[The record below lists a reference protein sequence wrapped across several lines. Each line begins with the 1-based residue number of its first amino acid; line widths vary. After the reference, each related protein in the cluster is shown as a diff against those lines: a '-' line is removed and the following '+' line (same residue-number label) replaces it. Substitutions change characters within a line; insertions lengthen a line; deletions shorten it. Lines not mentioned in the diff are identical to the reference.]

1 MNRKISSKDSGSP
14 NTIDQEFESRKA
26 KSKRINTDTDQI
38 PRLSD
43 RNSKPTKKN
52 AVIGKIME
60 TVRLYRLS

>member
-38 PRLSD
+38 LGLSD
-43 RNSKPTKKN
+43 RNSKPTTPKKKCSYWKDYGN
-52 AVIGKIME
+52 N
-60 TVRLYRLS
+60 